1 MAVKKKQAVIVRE
14 KSESRLRSENFST
27 SMHDS
32 STEAWTTSSIPC
44 SRSCGETRNTGG
56 GATRAGTRHIR
67 HRPRTRKDKD
77 DERVFDS
84 RFFFAACWRWRRE
97 PDGYEGAIELTRGN
111 KETEFDQNN

>member
-1 MAVKKKQAVIVRE
+1 MAVNKKQAVIVRE

-44 SRSCGETRNTGG
+44 SRSWGETWNTGG

-67 HRPRTRKDKD
+67 HKPRTRSDKD
-77 DERVFDS
+77 DDRVFDS
-84 RFFFAACWRWRRE
+84 RFFLAALLAMA
-97 PDGYEGAIELTRGN
+97 PGA
-111 KETEFDQNN
+111 